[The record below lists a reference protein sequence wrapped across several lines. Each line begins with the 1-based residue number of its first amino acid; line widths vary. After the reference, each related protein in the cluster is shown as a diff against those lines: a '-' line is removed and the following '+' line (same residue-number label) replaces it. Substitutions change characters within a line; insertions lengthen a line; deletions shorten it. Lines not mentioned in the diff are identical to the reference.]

1 MWVDSLTN
9 KSNISMDKIFP
20 NGNLLSKFFIEE
32 SINKV
37 ITEFIAI
44 TIKTCVCFCLSFAS
58 KKKQQKPQCTL
69 HISVLN
75 LHNQWD

>member
-1 MWVDSLTN
+1 MWMANLTN

-20 NGNLLSKFFIEE
+20 DSNLLSKSVLEKN
-32 SINKV
+32 INQSNHR
-37 ITEFIAI
+37 IY
-44 TIKTCVCFCLSFAS
+44 SNNN
-58 KKKQQKPQCTL
+58 KKKCLFLPFICFQKNQRPL